1 MLHAEQ
7 ILSHQSPTMEKL
19 LKNIQAMSSRLSAYS
34 SWDQLLLMFTSTN
47 RGERKQNKEIPS
59 WIYGGFIELAK
70 RWPLED
76 SLTDEDIKSIID
88 YILIGFDINDPD
100 ARKLSDIFR
109 EKLNKYP
116 LFREIYHKL
125 NYILSTTATTMK

>member
-34 SWDQLLLMFTSTN
+34 SWDQLLLMYTSTH
-47 RGERKQNKEIPS
+47 RGERKQSKEIPS
-59 WIYGGFIELAK
+59 WVYGGFIDLAK

-76 SLTDEDIKSIID
+76 SLTNDDIKSIID
-88 YILIGFDINDPD
+88 YILKGFDIYDPD

-116 LFREIYHKL
+116 LFKEVYHKL
-125 NYILSTTATTMK
+125 NYILSSTPKAM